1 MRRIVATLV
10 IVGLGTLCNAQPPNA
25 ALVLNRMSGVYRAC
39 NSIRVTTAVTR
50 NVGEKQLTGAVSL
63 AAERPARYLLEVTG
77 AQLNTTVTTDGKAL
91 TIQRPDARVYSQT
104 PAPAKLTGADILAES
119 EVMLPASEI
128 ITLLLEGGLR
138 SGDRLLGSRLA
149 SAKMSGPVQY
159 GSRQA
164 WVFSFDYTTLNEC
177 RLYVDTVTYNILRAT
192 LGSGSTPILTEA
204 VTRTVF
210 NEAISDDMIVR
221 PVPED
226 YRQVSKLPRMPEL
239 QDDTPVS
246 VKTLDGWTL
255 SLPDLKGKVVVVTLF
270 STTSQACSQQVSDL
284 ADLHDANK
292 DKGLEI
298 VAVNATSESVDTI
311 KAFAAQLEA
320 TFSFAQN
327 KTTTDWLKRFG
338 ISEYP
343 TTLVFN
349 KEGVLVS
356 KVVGYVPEKLTA
368 ALKKVGF

>member
-1 MRRIVATLV
+1 MQRWMGTVAL
-10 IVGLGTLCNAQPPNA
+10 LALASMCRAQAPNA
-25 ALVLNRMSGVYRAC
+25 ALVLNKVSGVYRAC
-39 NSIRVTTAVTR
+39 NSIRVTTTVTR
-50 NVGEKQLTGAVSL
+50 NVGEKQLIGSVSL
-63 AAERPARYLLEVTG
+63 AAERPARYMLEVTG
-77 AQLNTTVTTDGKAL
+77 AQLNTTVTSDGKAL
-91 TIQRPDARVYSQT
+91 TIQRPDARVYSLT
-104 PAPAKLTGADILAES
+104 PAPAKLTGADVLADS

-128 ITLLLEGGLR
+128 ITLLIEGGLR
-138 SGDRLLGSRLA
+138 QADRTLGSRLA
-149 SAKMSGPVQY
+149 AAKMTGPVAY

-177 RLYVDTVTYNILRAT
+177 RVYVDTANYTVVRAT
-192 LGSGSTPILTEA
+192 LGSGSVPILSE
-204 VTRTVF
+204 VVNRTTF
-210 NEAISDDMIVR
+210 NEAITDDMIVR

-226 YRQVSKLPRMPEL
+226 YRQVSKLPRMPEP
-239 QDDTPVS
+239 QDDSPVS
-246 VKTLDGWTL
+246 TKTLDGWTMNL
-255 SLPDLKGKVVVVTLF
+255 ADLKGKVVVVSLF
-270 STTSQACSQQVSDL
+270 STTSQACSEQISDL

-298 VAVNATSESVDTI
+298 IAVNSTSESADTI

-327 KTTTDWLKRFG
+327 KTTTDWLKRFS
-338 ISEYP
+338 ISEFP

-349 KEGVLVS
+349 KEGALVA